1 MNLKSD
7 VILLSDIRMCNKGGV
22 SEVKFI
28 NNILAVNPYCS
39 YKLYHQSRSNS
50 RGVGIL
56 VKKTLNFSCTGKMRD
71 EPTDNYLLLRA
82 EINNCTVIIGS
93 IYGPN

>member
-1 MNLKSD
+1 VNLKSD